1 MVTRIEEPVTDG
13 RGGLVIKPPP
23 KRWQV
28 GRDGSRGDAE
38 KSREEVNEESKDE
51 EYEDVKEA
59 ENDIKDTE
67 EDNNSESSEEAK
79 DRKSVEK
86 IDKRRLLNSFVQF
99 LNRNLR

>member
-13 RGGLVIKPPP
+13 RGSLIVKPPP
-23 KRWQV
+23 KRWEV
-28 GRDGSRGDAE
+28 GKDRSRGDAE
-38 KSREEVNEESKDE
+38 KSREEENEESKDE

-79 DRKSVEK
+79 DRQSGEK